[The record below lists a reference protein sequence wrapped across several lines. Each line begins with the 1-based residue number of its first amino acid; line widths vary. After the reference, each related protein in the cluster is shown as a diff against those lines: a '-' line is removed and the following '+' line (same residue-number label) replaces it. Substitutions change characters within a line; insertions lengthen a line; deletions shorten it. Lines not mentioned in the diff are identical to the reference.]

1 MTAKKTQDPAPRP
14 SLADR
19 AAEARAEV
27 RSMATVDE
35 DGERPAGEDIEA
47 TVLELTRVSI
57 KARAAGHSLTDILAT
72 AAKNA
77 FGIDVR

>member
-1 MTAKKTQDPAPRP
+1 MAQSKTPAPAPRAD
-14 SLADR
+14 LAAR
-19 AAEARAEV
+19 AAAARAEV
-27 RSMATVDE
+27 TSMATVDE

-47 TVLELTRVSI
+47 TVIELTRVAI
-57 KARAAGHSLTDILAT
+57 KAREQGHSLTDILAT

>member
-1 MTAKKTQDPAPRP
+1 MAQSKTPAPAPRAD
-14 SLADR
+14 LAAR

-27 RSMATVDE
+27 TAMATVDE
-35 DGERPAGEDIEA
+35 DGERPDPADVEVAII
-47 TVLELTRVSI
+47 ELTRVAL
-57 KARAAGHSLTDILAT
+57 KAKERGHSLTDILAT